1 MKKLMW
7 EIFADCNYNCKEC
20 YQKSFKNSAIFN
32 STDASKIIEASA
44 KVNNFI
50 NINNVKKIGLLGG
63 ELSLLKKEEL
73 VTIIN
78 NFHNAKIELY
88 TNYFRDNDY
97 YIYILKNVKNIIL
110 FLSFHEN
117 EKNNIYNYFKKVI
130 NLLEMIKKNN
140 IKTKIGL
147 ELIIGKNNLKKFF
160 FFLNFVNFLKKRYG
174 NVFLALHQELKVNS
188 ENKIIRCFDYFNF
201 YEEELKKIKD
211 IKLLE
216 KLKREREEYN
226 NIIKKVKEKKYK
238 CTSDNETYRLDISGK
253 LKNFCGEG
261 IIDNDFFGNKIYEK
275 KIKITKNICKNYTCS
290 EFIRY

>member
-1 MKKLMW
+1 MNKLMW
-7 EIFADCNYNCKEC
+7 EIFSDCNYNCKEC
-20 YQKSFKNSAIFN
+20 YQKAFKNSAIFKC
-32 STDASKIIEASA
+32 TDASKIIEASV

-88 TNYFRDNDY
+88 TNYFQDNDY
-97 YIYILKNVKNIIL
+97 YIYILKNVKDIIL

-117 EKNNIYNYFKKVI
+117 EKNNIYDYFKKVI
-130 NLLEMIKKNN
+130 NLLELIKKNN

-147 ELIIGKNNLKKFF
+147 ELIIGKNSLKKFF

-174 NVFLALHQELKVNS
+174 NVFLALHQELQVNS
-188 ENKIIRCFDYFNF
+188 ENKIVHCFDYFNF

-216 KLKREREEYN
+216 KLKIEKKEYN

-261 IIDNDFFGNKIYEK
+261 VIDDDFFGNKIYEK
-275 KIKITKNICKNYTCS
+275 KIKIIKNICKNYTCS

>member
-7 EIFADCNYNCKEC
+7 EVFADCNYNCKEC
-20 YQKSFKNSAIFN
+20 YQKAFKNNAVFN
-32 STDASKIIEASA
+32 SADASKIIESSI

-63 ELSLLKKEEL
+63 ELSLLRKEDL

-88 TNYFRDNDY
+88 TNYFRDNNY
-97 YIYILKNVKNIIL
+97 YIYILKNVKDIIL

-117 EKNNIYNYFKKVI
+117 EKNNIYDYFKKII
-130 NLLEMIKKNN
+130 NLLELIKKNN

-147 ELIIGKNNLKKFF
+147 ELIIEKDNLKKFF
-160 FFLNFVNFLKKRYG
+160 FFLNFVYFLKKRYG
-174 NVFLALHQELKVNS
+174 NVFLALHQELQVNS
-188 ENKIIRCFDYFNF
+188 EDKIIRCFDYFNF

-216 KLKREREEYN
+216 KLKTEREEYN

-261 IIDNDFFGNKIYEK
+261 IIDDDFFGNKTYEK
-275 KIKITKNICKNYTCS
+275 KIKITKNFCKNYTCS